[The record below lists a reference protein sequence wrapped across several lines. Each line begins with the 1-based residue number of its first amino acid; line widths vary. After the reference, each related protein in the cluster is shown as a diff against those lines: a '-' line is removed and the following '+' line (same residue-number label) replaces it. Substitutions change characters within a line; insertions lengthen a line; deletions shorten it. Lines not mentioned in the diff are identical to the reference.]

1 MNSFESFSQE
11 LISIAKDIKLI
22 ALDVDGVLTDGSLYF
37 DDNGN
42 VQISFNVKDGYG
54 IVSLREKYGIET
66 IIISGRSSNALLHRI
81 AELNISRFWVNQ
93 SSKLEAINI
102 IIQEGVIKPNQ
113 ILYVGDDIPDLEVI
127 DNVGLFVAVQNAHE
141 SVKNSAHWITDA
153 SGGQGA
159 VREVCDLVR
168 YSIENNDYD

>member
-1 MNSFESFSQE
+1 MNLFESFSKE

-22 ALDVDGVLTDGSLYF
+22 ALDVDGVLTDGSLYM

-42 VQISFNVKDGYG
+42 VELSFNVKDGYG
-54 IVSLREKYGIET
+54 IVSLREKHGIET
-66 IIISGRSSNALLHRI
+66 IIISGRSSNALKNRI

-93 SSKLEAINI
+93 SSKLEAIKI
-102 IIQEGVIKPNQ
+102 IIQEDVIKPNQ

-127 DNVGLFVAVQNAHE
+127 ENVGLFVAVQDAHE
-141 SVKNSAHWITDA
+141 IVKEKAHWITNA

-159 VREVCDLVR
+159 VREVCDLVQ
-168 YSIENNDYD
+168 YSIENNYCD

>member
-1 MNSFESFSQE
+1 MAPLQSFSKE
-11 LISIAKDIKLI
+11 LVSIAKEIKLI

-37 DDNGN
+37 DDDGN
-42 VQISFNVKDGYG
+42 VEISFNVKDGYG
-54 IVSLREKYGIET
+54 IVSLRKKYGIET

-93 SSKLEAINI
+93 PNKLEAINI

-127 DNVGLFVAVQNAHE
+127 ENVGLFVAVQDAHE
-141 SVKNSAHWITDA
+141 MVKEKAHWITNA

-168 YSIENNDYD
+168 YSIENNVYD

>member
-42 VQISFNVKDGYG
+42 VKISFNVKDGYG

-66 IIISGRSSNALLHRI
+66 IIISGRSSNALLHRL

-93 SSKLEAINI
+93 SNKLEAINI

-127 DNVGLFVAVQNAHE
+127 ENVGLFIAVQDAHE
-141 SVKNSAHWITDA
+141 EVKDSAHWITDA

-168 YSIENNDYD
+168 YSIENNVYD

>member
-1 MNSFESFSQE
+1 MNSFESFSKE

-22 ALDVDGVLTDGSLYF
+22 ALDVDGVLTDGSLNM

-42 VQISFNVKDGYG
+42 VELSFNVKDGYG

-66 IIISGRSSNALLHRI
+66 VIISGRSSNALLHRI

-93 SSKLEAINI
+93 PNKLEPINI

-127 DNVGLFVAVQNAHE
+127 ETVGLFVAVQ
-141 SVKNSAHWITDA
+141 D
-153 SGGQGA
+153 
-159 VREVCDLVR
+159 
-168 YSIENNDYD
+168 ENGPLRKSDRR

>member
-1 MNSFESFSQE
+1 MAPLQSFSKE
-11 LISIAKDIKLI
+11 LISIAKGIKLI

-37 DDNGN
+37 DDKGN
-42 VQISFNVKDGYG
+42 VEISFNVKDGYG
-54 IVSLREKYGIET
+54 IVSLRKKYGIET

-93 SSKLEAINI
+93 PNKLEVINI

-127 DNVGLFVAVQNAHE
+127 ENVGLFVAVQDAHE
-141 SVKNSAHWITDA
+141 MVKEKAHWITNA

-159 VREVCDLVR
+159 VREVCDLVH